1 MIKKIFYLAIFT
13 FFLQTGPIVAGTTG
27 SENLKGSKEAS
38 GPAGECFEG
47 ASRAMFN
54 FNLALDKAFFK
65 PIAKGYRAIPIP
77 IRKSTGNF
85 VGNLRSLLTLSNNV
99 LQGDFPGAGNTLGR
113 FAINSTAGILGIF
126 DPATRL
132 GLAKRGK
139 EDFGQTL
146 GVWGTETGCYFVLPV
161 LGPTTIRDAV
171 GKVGNV
177 FLDPVYQVTHNTE
190 VDGGVGNE
198 SYSEHN
204 YFIYRGTGS
213 VDFRAKNIESIDS
226 LEKNSIDFYASVKS
240 LYLQNRIKQISNSNS
255 TTETRNDSD
264 WEEIED

>member
-1 MIKKIFYLAIFT
+1 MIKKLFYITLFA
-13 FFLQTGPIVAGTTG
+13 FFLQTNPIVAGSTG
-27 SENLKGSKEAS
+27 SENLKGSKATS
-38 GPAGECFEG
+38 GTAGECFEG
-47 ASRAMFN
+47 VSRAMFS
-54 FNLALDKAFFK
+54 FNHTLDKAFFK
-65 PIAKGYRAIPIP
+65 PVAKGYRTIPLP

-85 VGNLRSLLTLSNNV
+85 VSNLRSLLTLSNNV
-99 LQGDFPGAGNTLGR
+99 LQGDFSGAGNTLGR
-113 FAINSTAGILGIF
+113 FAINSTAGILGVF

-132 GLAKRGK
+132 GIEKRGK

-146 GVWGTETGCYFVLPV
+146 GVWGTESGCYFVLPV
-161 LGPTTIRDAV
+161 LGPTTVRDAF

-204 YFIYRGTGS
+204 YFIYRGTGA
-213 VDFRAKNIESIDS
+213 VDFRAKNIESFDS
-226 LEKNSIDFYASVKS
+226 LENNSIDLYASVKS
-240 LYLQNRIKQISNSNS
+240 LYLQDRIKKIANSDS
-255 TTETRNDSD
+255 PIETKNDSD

>member
-1 MIKKIFYLAIFT
+1 MIKKIFYITILA
-13 FFLQTGPIVAGTTG
+13 FFLQTSPIIAGSTG
-27 SENLKGSKEAS
+27 SENLKGSKRTS
-38 GPAGECFEG
+38 GAAGECFEG
-47 ASRAMFN
+47 TSRAVFN
-54 FNLALDKAFFK
+54 FNLALDKAIFK
-65 PIAKGYRAIPIP
+65 PVAKGYRAIPLP

-99 LQGDFPGAGNTLGR
+99 LQGDFSGAGNTLGR
-113 FAINSTAGILGIF
+113 FAINSTAGILGVF

-161 LGPTTIRDAV
+161 LGPTTVRDAF

-190 VDGGVGNE
+190 VDGGIGNE

-204 YFIYRGTGS
+204 YFIYRGAGS
-213 VDFRAKNIESIDS
+213 VDFRANNIESIDS

-240 LYLQNRIKQISNSNS
+240 LYLQDRIKKISNSNS
-255 TTETRNDSD
+255 PIETKSDND